1 MRTPDIGID
10 SDDYGRILLL
20 VSPSIATLKTG
31 AVLPRLLVFG
41 YGYSARR
48 IGSQLTERGWV
59 VTGTTRTREGADAIA
74 QTGVTPL
81 IFDGTRPA
89 AEVPGALRFSTHL
102 LVTVPPGEQGDPVL
116 AHHSSDVLDA
126 DALEWIGY
134 LSTTS
139 VYGDRDGAVVDEDM
153 PPDPTSERGRRRLE
167 AEEGW
172 RDVARE
178 LDVPLQ
184 IFRLAGIYGP
194 GRSVLD
200 RLRQGTARRL
210 ARPGL
215 VFNRIHVDDVAG
227 AVIAGIDRP
236 NETGVFNVS
245 DDLPTPPAE
254 VVEHG
259 AGLLGVE
266 PPPSMSMEEAELSP
280 AARSFYEE
288 NKRVDNRRLK
298 RVLEYRLVHPTYR
311 SGLLAVVAEEDR
323 A

>member
-1 MRTPDIGID
+1 M
-10 SDDYGRILLL
+10 
-20 VSPSIATLKTG
+20 
-31 AVLPRLLVFG
+31 PRLFVVG

-48 IGSQLTERGWV
+48 VGRRLEERGWV
-59 VTGTTRTREGADAIA
+59 VRGTTRSAEGARRLEGE
-74 QTGVTPL
+74 GVTPVV
-81 IFDGTRPA
+81 FDGTRPSA
-89 AEVPGALRFSTHL
+89 AVGEALRWATHL
-102 LVTVPPGEQGDPVL
+102 LVSAPPGEQGDPVL
-116 AHHSSDVLDA
+116 AHHPGDVLDA

-134 LSTTS
+134 LSTTG
-139 VYGDRDGAVVDEDM
+139 VYGDREGALVDEEVG
-153 PPDPTSERGRRRLE
+153 PDPSTERSRRRLDAERGWQEIADE
-167 AEEGW
+167 AG
-172 RDVARE
+172 
-178 LDVPLQ
+178 VPLQ

-266 PPPSMSMEEAELSP
+266 PPPSMSVEEAELSP

-311 SGLLAVVAEEDR
+311 SGLLAVVAEEDQ